1 MEMNGISLNQLLE
14 GFLDDEL
21 ESDVFIHRLQTD
33 SRKIQLG
40 DLFIAYP
47 GRNVDGRNYIKE
59 AVEKQ
64 AVAVLY
70 EADHYEPFIQS
81 TIPLIAFSNLQ
92 HHIGDIATRFY
103 GDPSKSIKVIGVTG
117 TNGKTSCTHFIAQS
131 LQSQKIPCGVIGTLG
146 YGFVGNL
153 NRTNYTTPDPI
164 QLQNAFAKLQE
175 QDVKVVAMEVSSHAL
190 DQSRVQGVHFTIAV
204 FTQLSREHL
213 DYHNNMENYARAK
226 ELLFQQP
233 DLRYGV
239 VNCDDALGRRI
250 IENYHSKL
258 TLVGYSVDGIKDAR
272 ISFVRATHIKT
283 LTHGFSVDV
292 QTSWGEGTF
301 TIPLFGRFNISNLLS
316 VLSVLCLCEIP
327 FKEALMELSK
337 LNTVRG
343 RMQVVNIHQQHHP
356 QVIVDYA
363 HTPDALEKVLVA
375 LREHCKG
382 QLICVFGCGGNR
394 DRRKRPQ
401 MAAVAERLADQIVL
415 TDDNPRSE
423 PPLAIIRDIQAGFE
437 NKNFVIVEPDR
448 AKAIK
453 YAVQKATVND
463 IVLIAGKG
471 HETTQIIGTDA
482 LLFDDVEEARKA
494 LIHETLASSQNCELR
509 F

>member
-1 MEMNGISLNQLLE
+1 MNGISLNQLLKGFCE
-14 GFLDDEL
+14 GL

-33 SRKIQLG
+33 SRKIQPG

-47 GRNVDGRNYIKE
+47 GRQIDGYHCIKE
-59 AVEKQ
+59 AIEKQ

-70 EADHYEPFIQS
+70 EAYHYKPSIQS
-81 TIPLIAFSNLQ
+81 TIPLIAFPNLQ
-92 HHIGDIATRFY
+92 LHIGDIAARFY
-103 GDPSKSIKVIGVTG
+103 GDPSKTIKAIGVTG

-131 LQSQKIPCGVIGTLG
+131 LQSKKIPCGVVGTLG

-153 NRTNYTTPDPI
+153 NKTSYTTPDPI
-164 QLQNAFAKLQE
+164 QLQQALIQLRKQDAKS
-175 QDVKVVAMEVSSHAL
+175 VAIEVSSHAL
-190 DQSRVQGVHFTIAV
+190 DQYRVQGVHFTIAV
-204 FTQLSREHL
+204 FTQLSRDHL
-213 DYHNNMENYARAK
+213 DYHDNMENYARAK

-233 DLRYGV
+233 GLRYGV

-258 TLVGYSVDGIKDAR
+258 TLVGYSADGIKDPR
-272 ISFVRATHIKT
+272 VSCVRATHIKT

-301 TIPLFGRFNISNLLS
+301 TTSLLGRFNISNLLS

-327 FKEALMELSK
+327 FKEALIELSK
-337 LNTVRG
+337 LNAVRG
-343 RMQVVNIHQQHHP
+343 RMQVVNIQHHH

-363 HTPDALEKVLVA
+363 HTPDALEKVLTA

-382 QLICVFGCGGNR
+382 QLICVFGCGGDR
-394 DRRKRPQ
+394 DRGKRPQ
-401 MAAVAERLADQIVL
+401 MAAIAERLTDQIIL
-415 TDDNPRSE
+415 TNDNPRSE
-423 PPLAIIRDIQAGFE
+423 PSLTIIRDIRAGF
-437 NKNFVIVEPDR
+437 KNGSSVIVETDR

-471 HETTQIIGTDA
+471 HETTQIIGTDV
-482 LLFDDVEEARKA
+482 LPFDDVEEARKA
-494 LIHETLASSQNCELR
+494 LIIHETLASS
-509 F
+509 